1 MKKGK
6 SSIQKKLVLM
16 FGVIIAVIMGIAM
29 LLHIRS
35 MKNMRTLVYE
45 NMQAQAEYYQE
56 NLDREIDNILKL
68 QIDFFTNQK
77 LIFLTEE
84 NALQSDYERRE
95 ALLSVRER
103 IGTIADYG
111 TLVKDAVL
119 YIPDAGYR
127 VTAGAIRKMTRED
140 QAAAEE
146 YMKNAS
152 ETSMNYDGENFY
164 VMRSRKLGG
173 DQDFIFVITF
183 STRQLVENL
192 SMLSTSPQSGAF
204 IYNREED
211 ILIESPPGQ
220 CGGREI
226 LGQLETDTQED
237 YLPIQRVGTAGTH
250 YLVCVGNS
258 NNLGLFVQYVEEKTI
273 MEYSRKT
280 WISMFIFLALMIA
293 MSAMF
298 VLYTKKTVHKPMQQL
313 VSAFEKVKVG
323 NLKEHISHKENDEF
337 DYLYEGFNDMED
349 KLSQLIQEVYVQKNL
364 AEKAQLKQLQAQI
377 NPHFLYNSFFILS
390 RRIKRQ
396 DYENAEDFAK
406 HLGNYFR
413 FLTRNGS
420 DDTTLERESEH
431 ARSYAAIQGVRF
443 AGRLTI
449 EFGELLPDW
458 KEVKVPRLILQP
470 LLENSFEHGLENRVS
485 DGLLRISFT
494 PVGQGLE
501 ICVEDN
507 GEDVKEEDLQ
517 RMQAKLR
524 DSDSE
529 EITGL
534 SNIHKRLNYYF
545 HGKAGLVIERSPL
558 GGAAVKIKIEGAGE
572 SDESESVDRG

>member
-1 MKKGK
+1 
-6 SSIQKKLVLM
+6 
-16 FGVIIAVIMGIAM
+16 
-29 LLHIRS
+29 
-35 MKNMRTLVYE
+35 
-45 NMQAQAEYYQE
+45 
-56 NLDREIDNILKL
+56 
-68 QIDFFTNQK
+68 
-77 LIFLTEE
+77 
-84 NALQSDYERRE
+84 
-95 ALLSVRER
+95 
-103 IGTIADYG
+103 
-111 TLVKDAVL
+111 
-119 YIPDAGYR
+119 
-127 VTAGAIRKMTRED
+127 
-140 QAAAEE
+140 
-146 YMKNAS
+146 MKNAS

-226 LGQLETDTQED
+226 LGQLEMDTQEE

-273 MEYSRKT
+273 MEYSRQT

-494 PVGQGLE
+494 SVGQGLE

>member
-1 MKKGK
+1 MKKRK
-6 SSIQKKLVLM
+6 SSIQKKLVVM
-16 FGVIIAVIMGIAM
+16 FGVIIAAIMGIVL
-29 LLHIRS
+29 LLHLHS
-35 MKNMRTLVYE
+35 MRNMRTLVYE

-56 NLDREIDNILKL
+56 SLDREIDNILKL

-103 IGTIADYG
+103 IGTITGYG

-119 YIPDAGYR
+119 YIPDSGYK
-127 VTAGAIRKMTRED
+127 VTAGSIGKMTGED
-140 QAAAEE
+140 EAAAEAYE
-146 YMKNAS
+146 ENTL

-164 VMRSRKLGG
+164 VMRNRKLGG

-183 STRQLVENL
+183 STKELVENL
-192 SMLSTSPQSGAF
+192 SMLSTSKQSGAF
-204 IYNREED
+204 IYNQQQD
-211 ILIESPPGQ
+211 VLIESPAQQ

-226 LGQLETDTQED
+226 LEQLVTDTEEE
-237 YLPIQRVGTAGTH
+237 YLPIQRVKAAGAH
-250 YLVCVGNS
+250 YLVYVGNS

-273 MEYSRKT
+273 MEYSRQT
-280 WISMFIFLALMIA
+280 WISMGLFLVLMIA

-298 VLYTKKTVHKPMQQL
+298 ALYTQKTVHKPMQQL

-323 NLKEHISHKENDEF
+323 NLKEHISHQENDEF

-420 DDTTLERESEH
+420 DDTTLEQETEH

-449 EFGELLPDW
+449 EFGELLPEW

-470 LLENSFEHGLENRVS
+470 LLENAFEHGLENRVS
-485 DGLLRISFT
+485 DGLLQISFL
-494 PVGQGLE
+494 PRERGLE
-501 ICVEDN
+501 ISVEDN
-507 GEDVKEEDLQ
+507 GEDLKDEDIQ
-517 RMQAKLR
+517 RMQEKLQER
-524 DSDSE
+524 ESE

-534 SNIHKRLNYYF
+534 SNIHRRLKYYF
-545 HGKAGLVIERSPL
+545 HGKAGLAIERSRL
-558 GGAAVKIKIEGAGE
+558 GGAAVKIKIEEVGGLY
-572 SDESESVDRG
+572 ESESVDCG